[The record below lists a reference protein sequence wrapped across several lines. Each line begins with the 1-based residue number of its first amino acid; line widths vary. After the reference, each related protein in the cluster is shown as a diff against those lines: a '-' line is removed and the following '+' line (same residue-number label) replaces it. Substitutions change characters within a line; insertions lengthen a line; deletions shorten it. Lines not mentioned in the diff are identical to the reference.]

1 MLPILLDLSLPI
13 LTQRLAIRPVQPG
26 DGKQLFA
33 QVDSNRKELSKWL
46 PWVDF
51 VRCEEDS
58 EITARTFYADF
69 ILRKAFHFTVCLNDQ
84 IIGGVGLSYINWK
97 IRRMNLGY
105 WCSAQHQ
112 GKGYITEAISAMT
125 DFAFYQLNGQKLQIL
140 CDSENIKSIGVA
152 ERCGFVLESEALG
165 MLDHPG
171 NGELRLGRRYAKYNQ
186 LSNI

>member
-1 MLPILLDLSLPI
+1 
-13 LTQRLAIRPVQPG
+13 
-26 DGKQLFA
+26 
-33 QVDSNRKELSKWL
+33 
-46 PWVDF
+46 
-51 VRCEEDS
+51 
-58 EITARTFYADF
+58 
-69 ILRKAFHFTVCLNDQ
+69 
-84 IIGGVGLSYINWK
+84 
-97 IRRMNLGY
+97 
-105 WCSAQHQ
+105 
-112 GKGYITEAISAMT
+112 MT